1 MPTSRKNWYLQCK
14 LLSGTGGTFR
24 RRAKN
29 RQGETGL
36 QIFYRKIG
44 TLRSEHFDPTGKQQF
59 YSLGRPRPDG
69 RKLST
74 FPPRQIDFVFGSENL
89 AAVSRAMAI
98 NSEAT
103 DSDHRPIVCKIPYP
117 LTAEARALKKATG
130 TDLRK
135 AREKTKPLNWFLS
148 DPMYNHRICEELGL
162 DIEDKLDGG
171 LSGSDQIGAYHTY
184 TDGSYL
190 RGHGAGWAFS
200 VFGRGD
206 ARGEGKPFL
215 SAAGPIVTLRKSK
228 FFVGAERLTSG
239 VAEINAVIES
249 LLWWASVGEAK
260 KTNRQHQHPIEIGEV
275 IIFTLDSQ
283 YVVKLLQG
291 KCRAIE
297 NRLLVDFMVHLWK
310 FVGSTFSLRVRWSP
324 GHDNPAKDFI
334 QLPGTDVVD
343 KLARIV
349 GAGSNKLEWWTRP
362 FSLNNW
368 GESTFVAKLQGW
380 ASAKRSRVA
389 TVTVGCNEQI
399 EAVPQESL
407 QKRNR
412 RASQLPALHPPC
424 RLSSEGS
431 VLTSLGNITR
441 IIAKMLRKLGKISR
455 YFPDKFLLQTPF
467 EYNYGQIFHWQN
479 ILLMIW

>member
-1 MPTSRKNWYLQCK
+1 MGKIGYSTIFKFTFRHRIFIKFAWASEYRTSDRCRHPGQNWYLQYK

-36 QIFYRKIG
+36 QFFIEKLGLYALN
-44 TLRSEHFDPTGKQQF
+44 TLTPQENSNFTHWDVHDPTVEN
-59 YSLGRPRPDG
+59 SVL
-69 RKLST
+69 
-74 FPPRQIDFVFGSENL
+74 FPPRQIDLIFGSENL

-98 NSEAT
+98 YSEAT

-135 AREKTKPLNWFLS
+135 AREKPKPLNWFLS
-148 DPMYNHRICEELGL
+148 DPMYNHKICEELGL
-162 DIEDKLDGG
+162 DIEDELDGG

-215 SAAGPIVTLRKSK
+215 SAAGPIVTLRKSR
-228 FFVGAERLTSG
+228 FFVGAERLTSR

-249 LLWWASVGEAK
+249 LLWWACVGEAK

-389 TVTVGCNEQI
+389 TVTVGCNEQ
-399 EAVPQESL
+399 
-407 QKRNR
+407 
-412 RASQLPALHPPC
+412 
-424 RLSSEGS
+424 
-431 VLTSLGNITR
+431 
-441 IIAKMLRKLGKISR
+441 M
-455 YFPDKFLLQTPF
+455 
-467 EYNYGQIFHWQN
+467 
-479 ILLMIW
+479 